1 MKYEPDMDE
10 REMVIMTLTT
20 TFKHLRDVGA
30 CKSRY
35 KLLRAA
41 LKGVK
46 DTEPINLLTI
56 LNTNG
61 LSDALWA
68 LRATD
73 ENCDKIARLMA
84 ADFAEEVLPIWHK
97 YSDSKRPELAIKA
110 ARDFA
115 NGHISLQEMAAAGD
129 AAWTAGA
136 AACDAWAAWA
146 ACDAASAAWAA
157 GEAAWAAYDAGA
169 AEEKQIEI
177 FTCYLQPIA
186 S

>member
-1 MKYEPDMDE
+1 
-10 REMVIMTLTT
+10 MTLTT

-84 ADFAEEVLPIWHK
+84 ADFAEEV
-97 YSDSKRPELAIKA
+97 
-110 ARDFA
+110 
-115 NGHISLQEMAAAGD
+115 
-129 AAWTAGA
+129 
-136 AACDAWAAWA
+136 
-146 ACDAASAAWAA
+146 
-157 GEAAWAAYDAGA
+157 
-169 AEEKQIEI
+169 
-177 FTCYLQPIA
+177 
-186 S
+186 